1 MTRAREIAFAL
12 ALTTISI
19 PAFAVDRPPQF
30 VAIAFDN
37 CTELF
42 RWKELSEFSARMN
55 AKGETI
61 HFTFFVSG
69 VNFLASGKRALYQGP
84 HQPRGHSMIPFS
96 SGAEEVAERVKYI
109 NEMRDTGHEIA
120 SHAVGHFDGKHWSS
134 ADWAQE
140 FKSYGELLDHVAGN
154 NDLSASAGFA
164 FPASS
169 IVGFRAPYLS
179 TSAGLYPALKA
190 AGFRYDT
197 SETMLPNLWPEKK
210 GGLWRFN
217 LAEIR
222 LHRSRKMTL
231 SMDYNF
237 LVVQSLG
244 LDQSARRKQDRDEML
259 ETYLDYFKANYF
271 GNRAPLQIG
280 HHLRLSRR
288 RLPRGASYF
297 HRARLR
303 PAGGEV
309 RDLFEAR
316 RFHGRP
322 ERGDARSLSERRFPS
337 RHAAFDPARYASGKR
352 AVTGPGFTASSLPGR
367 RARRAEREPWR
378 GRDPVIHD
386 DYPRLPNFIMDHD
399 NSGLPELF
407 IYSPS
412 RQQPTWVSR
421 SVIHSLHSRDAA
433 AR

>member
-1 MTRAREIAFAL
+1 MTRAREILFAL

-19 PAFAVDRPPQF
+19 PALAVDRPPQF

-37 CTELF
+37 CTELS

-55 AKGETI
+55 EKGETV

-69 VNFLASGKRALYQGP
+69 VNFLAGGKRALYQGP

-96 SGAEEVAERVKYI
+96 ASAEEVAERVKYM
-109 NEMRDTGHEIA
+109 NDMRDNGHEIA
-120 SHAVGHFDGKHWSS
+120 SHAVGHFDGKGWSS

-140 FKSYGELLDHVAGN
+140 FKIYSELLDHVAGN
-154 NDLSASAGFA
+154 NDLPASAGFA

-169 IVGFRAPYLS
+169 IAGFRAPFLS
-179 TSAGLYPALKA
+179 TSTGLYPALKA

-197 SETMLPNLWPEKK
+197 SGTMLPNLWPEKK
-210 GGLWRFN
+210 DGLWRFN

-271 GNRAPLQIG
+271 GNRAPLHIG
-280 HHLRLSRR
+280 HH
-288 RLPRGASYF
+288 
-297 HRARLR
+297 
-303 PAGGEV
+303 
-309 RDLFEAR
+309 
-316 RFHGRP
+316 
-322 ERGDARSLSERRFPS
+322 
-337 RHAAFDPARYASGKR
+337 
-352 AVTGPGFTASSLPGR
+352 FTAYHGGVYNEALLVFI
-367 RARRAEREPWR
+367 ER
-378 GRDPVIHD
+378 VC
-386 DYPRLPNFIMDHD
+386 
-399 NSGLPELF
+399 GLPEVKCVTYSKLADFMDGQSAETLKAYQKGDFPSATQSLILF
-407 IYSPS
+407 DTPAA
-412 RQQPTWVSR
+412 
-421 SVIHSLHSRDAA
+421 SVR
-433 AR
+433 

>member
-37 CTELF
+37 CTELS

-55 AKGETI
+55 EKGDTV

-69 VNFLASGKRALYQGP
+69 VNFLTSAKRALYQGP

-96 SGAEEVAERVKYI
+96 ASADEVAERVKYI

-280 HHLRLSRR
+280 HHFYGYHG
-288 RLPRGASYF
+288 GAY
-297 HRARLR
+297 H
-303 PAGGEV
+303 
-309 RDLFEAR
+309 EALLT
-316 RFHGRP
+316 FI
-322 ERGDARSLSERRFPS
+322 ER
-337 RHAAFDPARYASGKR
+337 
-352 AVTGPGFTASSLPGR
+352 VC
-367 RARRAEREPWR
+367 
-378 GRDPVIHD
+378 
-386 DYPRLPNFIMDHD
+386 
-399 NSGLPELF
+399 GLPEVKCVT
-407 IYSPS
+407 YSKLADFMDGLSAETLAAYQKGDFP
-412 RQQPTWVSR
+412 RATQPLILLDTPAA
-421 SVIHSLHSRDAA
+421 SVR
-433 AR
+433 

>member
-1 MTRAREIAFAL
+1 MIRAREIGFAL

-19 PAFAVDRPPQF
+19 PAFAVERPPQF

-37 CTELF
+37 CTELS

-55 AKGETI
+55 AKGEAI

-69 VNFLASGKRALYQGP
+69 VNFLANAKRALYQGP
-84 HQPRGHSMIPFS
+84 HQPRGNAMIPFS
-96 SGAEEVAERVKYI
+96 LSAEEVAERVKYM
-109 NEMRDTGHEIA
+109 NAMRDTGHEIA
-120 SHAVGHFDGKHWSS
+120 SHAVGHFDGKHWSN

-140 FKSYGELLDHVAGN
+140 FKSYSELVDHVAGN
-154 NDLSASAGFA
+154 NDLPASAGFA

-169 IVGFRAPYLS
+169 IAGFRAPYLS

-210 GGLWRFN
+210 DGIWRFN

-244 LDQSARRKQDRDEML
+244 LDSSARRKQDRDEML

-271 GNRAPLQIG
+271 GNRAPLHIG
-280 HHLRLSRR
+280 HHFYGYHG
-288 RLPRGASYF
+288 GAYQ
-297 HRARLR
+297 
-303 PAGGEV
+303 
-309 RDLFEAR
+309 EALLT
-316 RFHGRP
+316 FI
-322 ERGDARSLSERRFPS
+322 ER
-337 RHAAFDPARYASGKR
+337 
-352 AVTGPGFTASSLPGR
+352 VC
-367 RARRAEREPWR
+367 
-378 GRDPVIHD
+378 
-386 DYPRLPNFIMDHD
+386 
-399 NSGLPELF
+399 GLPEVKCVT
-407 IYSPS
+407 YSKLADFMDGLGAETLKAYQKGDFP
-412 RQQPTWVSR
+412 RATQPLILLDTP
-421 SVIHSLHSRDAA
+421 AA
-433 AR
+433 SMR